1 MHVSFSIQFN
11 PYFLIL
17 VLTRKRGVARLCV
30 LEEEGC
36 RYIFVNYLKA
46 CVQRCGKRHGEPTLC
61 SVRCVPEYKLSITRK
76 DLNLSTRKQKEI
88 RGYQKPHPEHG
99 PNTTTV
105 SDRDTRDRDLTDI
118 FAPIITVTHVLANGN
133 PPHTHTLLNEKRRR
147 AKYTRK

>member
-46 CVQRCGKRHGEPTLC
+46 CVQKWGK
-61 SVRCVPEYKLSITRK
+61 
-76 DLNLSTRKQKEI
+76 
-88 RGYQKPHPEHG
+88 KP
-99 PNTTTV
+99 
-105 SDRDTRDRDLTDI
+105 
-118 FAPIITVTHVLANGN
+118 
-133 PPHTHTLLNEKRRR
+133 RR
-147 AKYTRK
+147 ADIMFSTMCTRIQVINDEKGSKSIHSKTNKDPGVSKTTSRTWAKYNNGVRSRHS